1 MGKASIW
8 REQKRAHASV
18 YTPLPASGRL
28 ESVVAPGV
36 ALISVLALGMWV
48 MWFGLGGW
56 SSHCL
61 SSLFAA
67 AMYLLVTFVIF
78 KLWFLTTC

>member
-1 MGKASIW
+1 MIW
-8 REQKRAHASV
+8 REQKRAHASI
-18 YTPLPASGRL
+18 YTPLPASGQL

-36 ALISVLALGMWV
+36 ALISVLAPGMWV
-48 MWFGLGGW
+48 TWFAGGWGGGW

-67 AMYLLVTFVIF
+67 AMCLLVTFVIF
-78 KLWFLTTC
+78 KLWFLSTC